1 MLSFLRDLKIRTKL
15 MATFTLILFF
25 VGSVGWVAYHGMT
38 LIEHNL
44 NGLFSVS
51 LPSIDLLIEADRDLQ
66 QLLVAERSMISA
78 DPQSKIFTSLQ
89 KDYDKNLKQV
99 SERFGKFQQLVN
111 SPEEKALIASFE
123 RDRSAWEPISRQVVE
138 KTTSGN
144 TEARKAAMDLSLG
157 KASELFETARGNLD
171 KLTEISLQNAEKAQQ
186 EAEAVYRRALITL
199 LVILVVACVVAA
211 CSAIVL
217 GVAIANPVRAAVL
230 GLQDIAQGEGDLT
243 KRLTVRSRDEIGE
256 LATWL
261 NVFMEKL
268 QGIIGQ
274 ISRNTQALDSS
285 SHGLLGLAD
294 GLATNSSS
302 ASRQT
307 ASVSSAVEQ
316 MNANLGNVAA
326 AMEESTTNISMVAAA
341 AEEMTSTISDIA
353 KNVEQ
358 ANQVAGNAVA
368 QAARTAEKM
377 DALGD
382 AAQAIGKVTETITE
396 ISEQT
401 NLLALNATIEAARAG
416 EAGKGFAVVANE
428 IKELAKQTAEAT
440 LNIKEQI
447 AGVQRTTSETVADIE
462 AITTVI
468 NQVGAI
474 VGTIAGA
481 VGEQASATQEI
492 ANNISQASQGLQEVN
507 ENVNQSSA
515 VAAAIT
521 QDIAMVGNTSSE
533 IAENS
538 TKVRSSAGTLQQLA
552 AELKGV
558 VTQFRI
564 A

>member
-111 SPEEKALIASFE
+111 STEEKALIASFE

-341 AEEMTSTISDIA
+341 APMRRW
-353 KNVEQ
+353 
-358 ANQVAGNAVA
+358 
-368 QAARTAEKM
+368 RT
-377 DALGD
+377 L
-382 AAQAIGKVTETITE
+382 
-396 ISEQT
+396 
-401 NLLALNATIEAARAG
+401 RACSPD
-416 EAGKGFAVVANE
+416 F
-428 IKELAKQTAEAT
+428 
-440 LNIKEQI
+440 
-447 AGVQRTTSETVADIE
+447 
-462 AITTVI
+462 
-468 NQVGAI
+468 
-474 VGTIAGA
+474 
-481 VGEQASATQEI
+481 
-492 ANNISQASQGLQEVN
+492 
-507 ENVNQSSA
+507 
-515 VAAAIT
+515 
-521 QDIAMVGNTSSE
+521 
-533 IAENS
+533 
-538 TKVRSSAGTLQQLA
+538 
-552 AELKGV
+552 
-558 VTQFRI
+558 
-564 A
+564 

>member
-157 KASELFETARGNLD
+157 KGSELFETARGNLD

-285 SHGLLGLAD
+285 SHGLTCPETAPKSIRAQQTSPVWPGNSTPWFVGSRSDRRVSFPIYLQPLG
-294 GLATNSSS
+294 GL
-302 ASRQT
+302 
-307 ASVSSAVEQ
+307 
-316 MNANLGNVAA
+316 L
-326 AMEESTTNISMVAAA
+326 
-341 AEEMTSTISDIA
+341 
-353 KNVEQ
+353 
-358 ANQVAGNAVA
+358 
-368 QAARTAEKM
+368 
-377 DALGD
+377 
-382 AAQAIGKVTETITE
+382 
-396 ISEQT
+396 
-401 NLLALNATIEAARAG
+401 ARAG
-416 EAGKGFAVVANE
+416 LFVVWR
-428 IKELAKQTAEAT
+428 
-440 LNIKEQI
+440 EQ
-447 AGVQRTTSETVADIE
+447 
-462 AITTVI
+462 
-468 NQVGAI
+468 
-474 VGTIAGA
+474 
-481 VGEQASATQEI
+481 
-492 ANNISQASQGLQEVN
+492 
-507 ENVNQSSA
+507 
-515 VAAAIT
+515 
-521 QDIAMVGNTSSE
+521 
-533 IAENS
+533 
-538 TKVRSSAGTLQQLA
+538 KPFVRSLDQGIRSFWVLGFSNQTFALCT
-552 AELKGV
+552 
-558 VTQFRI
+558 
-564 A
+564 

>member
-78 DPQSKIFTSLQ
+78 DPQTKIFASLQ
-89 KDYDKNLKQV
+89 KDYDKNLQQV
-99 SERFGKFQQLVN
+99 SERFGKFQQLVS

-123 RDRSAWEPISRQVVE
+123 RDRSAWEPVSRQVVE
-138 KTTSGN
+138 KATSGN
-144 TEARKAAMDLSLG
+144 VEARKIAMDLSLG
-157 KASELFETARGNLD
+157 KGNELFETARGNLD
-171 KLTEISLQNAEKAQQ
+171 KLTDISLENAEKAQKD
-186 EAEAVYRRALITL
+186 AKAVYQRALITL
-199 LVILVVACVVAA
+199 LVILVVACVAAA
-211 CSAIVL
+211 CSALIL
-217 GVAIANPVRAAVL
+217 GMVIANPVRAAVA

-274 ISRNTQALDSS
+274 ISRNTQALEGS

-294 GLATNSSS
+294 GLATNSTS

-307 ASVSSAVEQ
+307 SSVAAAVEE

-358 ANQVAGNAVA
+358 ANQVAGDAVA

-515 VAAAIT
+515 VASAIT
-521 QDIAMVGNTSSE
+521 QDIAMVGHTSSE